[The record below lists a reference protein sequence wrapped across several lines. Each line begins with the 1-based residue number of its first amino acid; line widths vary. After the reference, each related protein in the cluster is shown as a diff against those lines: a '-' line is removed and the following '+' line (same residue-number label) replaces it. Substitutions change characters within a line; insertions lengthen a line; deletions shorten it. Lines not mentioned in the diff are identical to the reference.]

1 MFLGDNAEVLEIKC
15 HDACNL
21 QTVHEKGCVGRENKR
36 SKTLT
41 TGETKRKVLENAG
54 ASIQIMPQFHQSELK
69 QEALEVQSDKTDSS
83 WQIPLKPKNL
93 TILF

>member
-1 MFLGDNAEVLEIKC
+1 MMPATYKQFMKKDV
-15 HDACNL
+15 
-21 QTVHEKGCVGRENKR
+21 QVEKINEAKP
-36 SKTLT
+36 LT